1 MDTFSFMIFVLLIM
15 LGIQHNQT
23 WLVFAA
29 LAIVVVMLRN
39 LSSIVLVLV
48 AVAIFYIVKNGQ
60 LNALWPY
67 IIIVLIG
74 IALLL
79 GIKSK
84 EAPPEF
90 YSPEAGYGGLLE
102 GLGGSGGAGQY
113 G

>member
-1 MDTFSFMIFVLLIM
+1 MVFVLLIM

-29 LAIVVVMLRN
+29 LAVVLVMMRN

-48 AVAIFYIVKNGQ
+48 AVMVFFVVKQGQ

-67 IIIVLIG
+67 MIVALIG
-74 IALLL
+74 VAILL

-90 YSPEAGYGGLLE
+90 YSPESGYGSLLE
-102 GLGGSGGAGQY
+102 GLGGGGG
-113 G
+113 GPLG